1 MIKNVTVT
9 VIGEQRSNRDEE
21 HVEPVELVTPGTLHE
36 KDGVFYLKYDEYY
49 EDIEKPAKNLLKFD
63 DKGLDLTKKGAV
75 SAAMSFRAGE
85 TREAFYATPMGTMDI
100 SILTEAY
107 EIVKTDEGMAIVLVY
122 IMDYG
127 HNCLSFNV
135 LRVSVS
141 EE

>member
-21 HVEPVELVTPGTLHE
+21 HVEPMELVTRGTLHE
-36 KDGVFYLKYDEYY
+36 KDGVFYLKYD
-49 EDIEKPAKNLLKFD
+49 

-75 SAAMSFRAGE
+75 SAVMSFRVGE

-107 EIVKTDEGMAIVLVY
+107 EMVRTDEGMAIVLVY

>member
-1 MIKNVTVT
+1 M
-9 VIGEQRSNRDEE
+9 
-21 HVEPVELVTPGTLHE
+21 
-36 KDGVFYLKYDEYY
+36 
-49 EDIEKPAKNLLKFD
+49 KFD

-75 SAAMSFRAGE
+75 SAVMSFRVGE

-107 EIVKTDEGMAIVLVY
+107 EMVRTDEGMAIVLVY